1 LSAVCEDIANLVAL
15 STLILPLPSVGRIE
29 EEEEY
34 ELEEEDDNTP
44 NPFAGMLISL
54 TDGGMQHE
62 PKNVA
67 QIKMERMEKRQS
79 KRLSASIVN
88 TVRQS
93 ISEGLA
99 KAIAANEGSGDATPD
114 ISSYVKSQVHEIEH
128 SLQKF
133 EQKLQDKTEVAAP
146 REGKKLAKKTTRFED
161 ITEGSLSSFSFPPR
175 RNSLIVIFSRN

>member
-1 LSAVCEDIANLVAL
+1 MCEDIANLVAL
-15 STLILPLPSVGRIE
+15 SSLILPLPSARRIE
-29 EEEEY
+29 EEEVY
-34 ELEEEDDNTP
+34 ELEEEDDNSP
-44 NPFAGMLISL
+44 NPFAGMLSSL

-67 QIKMERMEKRQS
+67 QIKMERMERRQS
-79 KRLSASIVN
+79 KRLSSSLVN

-99 KAIAANEGSGDATPD
+99 KALAANEGSSGDDKPD

-133 EQKLQDKTEVAAP
+133 EQKLQEKVVAAP
-146 REGKKLAKKTTRFED
+146 KEAKKLTKKTTRFED
-161 ITEGSLSSFSFPPR
+161 ITEGLRCPFLSTS
-175 RNSLIVIFSRN
+175 